1 MAENGAA
8 FRGAWL
14 RQLRRA
20 YDHLLWRHGLSVP
33 PVSLGLMKSDRLWGR
48 WLERERRLVL
58 SEELLTGQPWPAALG
73 ILAHETIHQL
83 VGDLTPAETRRGQR
97 PHGPS
102 FQALGTRL
110 GVDPFYLKPVVDLRG
125 PCPRPWPANG
135 AEELPDRGRQV
146 LEKVRKLL
154 ALSGSPVAAEAQAAM
169 SAAARL
175 LARHNLDLAEAGAE
189 RGLECLRI
197 PLAVRRLDRRL
208 TLISHIL
215 GRHFFVK
222 TIFVPGYDPR
232 TDRESLDLEVLGRPE
247 NVRLSEHIC
256 HFLLERA
263 ETLWRD
269 YQRRH
274 PGGGLAARH
283 SFINGLLTGFDR
295 KLEAGAAEAGASG
308 GFSALVPARD
318 RALESFYLRR
328 HPRVTRAGG
337 GGLRRHCP
345 ESARAGRAA
354 GAALTFHRP
363 VTNPA
368 RTEPA
373 RPALPEP
380 ALPEPSRRRP

>member
-1 MAENGAA
+1 
-8 FRGAWL
+8 
-14 RQLRRA
+14 
-20 YDHLLWRHGLSVP
+20 
-33 PVSLGLMKSDRLWGR
+33 
-48 WLERERRLVL
+48 
-58 SEELLTGQPWPAALG
+58 
-73 ILAHETIHQL
+73 
-83 VGDLTPAETRRGQR
+83 
-97 PHGPS
+97 
-102 FQALGTRL
+102 
-110 GVDPFYLKPVVDLRG
+110 
-125 PCPRPWPANG
+125 
-135 AEELPDRGRQV
+135 

-154 ALSGSPVAAEAQAAM
+154 ALAGSPVAAEAQAAM
-169 SAAARL
+169 NAAARL

-189 RGLECLRI
+189 SGLECLRI

-208 TLISHIL
+208 ALISHIL

-256 HFLLERA
+256 RFLLERA

-269 YQRRH
+269 YHRRH

-308 GFSALVPARD
+308 GFSALVPVRD
-318 RALESFYLRR
+318 RALETFYRRR

-337 GGLRRHCP
+337 RNGLRRHCP

-363 VTNPA
+363 LTNPV
-368 RTEPA
+368 RPEPA
-373 RPALPEP
+373 RPAPALPEP
-380 ALPEPSRRRP
+380 ARPEPARRRP

>member
-1 MAENGAA
+1 MPGQGWPAA
-8 FRGAWL
+8 FKGAWL

-33 PVSLGLMKSDRLWGR
+33 PVSLGLMKSALIWGR

-58 SEELLTGQPWPAALG
+58 SEDLLTGQPWPAVLG
-73 ILAHETIHQL
+73 ILAHEAVHQL
-83 VGDLTPAETRRGQR
+83 VGDLTPAEVRRGQR
-97 PHGPS
+97 PHGQA

-110 GVDPFYLKPVVDLRG
+110 GVDTFYLKAAVDLRG
-125 PCPRPWPANG
+125 ACPRPWPAG
-135 AEELPDRGRQV
+135 EGGDLPDRGRRV

-154 ALSGSPVAAEAQAAM
+154 ALAGSPVAAEAQAAM
-169 SAAARL
+169 NAAARL
-175 LARHNLDLAEAGAE
+175 LARHNLDMAEAGADQP
-189 RGLECLRI
+189 LECLRI

-208 TLISHIL
+208 ALISHIL

-247 NVRLSEHIC
+247 NVRLSEHIVN
-256 HFLLERA
+256 FLLERS

-269 YQRRH
+269 YLARH

-283 SFINGLLTGFDR
+283 SFINGLLAGFDS
-295 KLEAGAAEAGASG
+295 KLEAGAAEEAGVSG
-308 GFSALVPARD
+308 GFSALVPVKD
-318 RALESFYLRR
+318 RALEAFYCRR

-337 GGLRRHCP
+337 RRGRRRHCP

-354 GAALTFHRP
+354 GAALSFNRP
-363 VTNPA
+363 LTGSGRRAPA
-368 RTEPA
+368 GPA
-373 RPALPEP
+373 PALPAP
-380 ALPEPSRRRP
+380 KRP